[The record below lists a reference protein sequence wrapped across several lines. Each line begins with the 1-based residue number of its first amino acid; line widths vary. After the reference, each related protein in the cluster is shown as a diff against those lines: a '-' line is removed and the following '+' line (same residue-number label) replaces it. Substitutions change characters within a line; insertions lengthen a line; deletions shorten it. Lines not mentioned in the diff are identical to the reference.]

1 MKTSPMSKLLIRCI
15 EASSTVN
22 IVYKEYII
30 IIYKYFFLEI
40 SLMYSCIFDLQI
52 EIDTGDYLIYTI

>member
-1 MKTSPMSKLLIRCI
+1 MSKLLIRCI

-40 SLMYSCIFDLQI
+40 SLMYLCIFDLQI